1 MKRKWIDKIDLQSE
15 CWNKLVYR
23 ENHLHS
29 ELILWKAAFN
39 KFHLGSRELSQ
50 HVNRRRSTR
59 GGRASGRKKKQFLG
73 ALMSSKMN
81 FSRGYGSWPTLHV
94 PRVYTCSVT
103 SRVHTRGRASTCTN
117 TTVCI
122 AVQDLPRHRHSDPR
136 LSVSFQ
142 SQTRWMAGEWK
153 SWLKPNPT
161 PLHPSIG
168 WKGRRRKRENARGR
182 APHHS
187 VWDHPYTE
195 RATTLAL
202 FRASISYHP
211 LSRLLCFKIQIRR
224 RKEIA
229 RNLLFSLFDLISVG
243 SRTFFMATF
252 LSF

>member
-1 MKRKWIDKIDLQSE
+1 
-15 CWNKLVYR
+15 
-23 ENHLHS
+23 
-29 ELILWKAAFN
+29 
-39 KFHLGSRELSQ
+39 
-50 HVNRRRSTR
+50 
-59 GGRASGRKKKQFLG
+59 
-73 ALMSSKMN
+73 MN

-168 WKGRRRKRENARGR
+168 WKGGRRKRENARGR
-182 APHHS
+182 TPHHS
-187 VWDHPYTE
+187 VCDHPYTE

-211 LSRLLCFKIQIRR
+211 LSRLLCLKIQIRR

-229 RNLLFSLFDLISVG
+229 RNLLFFPLRFNICRIAYFFHGDIFKFLEQPLEVFPISV
-243 SRTFFMATF
+243 R
-252 LSF
+252 LSLDI